1 MALWGNIILNFLMA
15 PINALFPFVQYLQK
29 HLPLFQRGKTSILPQ
44 YLEETFQIILMVCSI
59 ITNCTT
65 TVVLPTTLQ

>member
-1 MALWGNIILNFLMA
+1 MLWFLLYNIYKNIYHFS
-15 PINALFPFVQYLQK
+15 
-29 HLPLFQRGKTSILPQ
+29 RGGKTSILPQ